1 MAFIW
6 KLATWVLSFASSGT
20 VGRVLE
26 TLDKRTDA
34 QTERERMAAEVT
46 KESIRAEVEAQKAG
60 RDLLIAEQ
68 GRWYT
73 AIIRPLFALPFIVY
87 IWKLVVWDKV
97 LGWGVTDP
105 LSAQLGEIMMT
116 VIGVYFGGR
125 TVEKVASTL
134 SARWGR

>member
-1 MAFIW
+1 MGLIW
-6 KLATWVLSFASSGT
+6 KIVTWALSFASSGT

-87 IWKLVVWDKV
+87 VWKLVVWDKV
-97 LGWGVTDP
+97 FGWGVTDP
-105 LSAQLGEIMMT
+105 LSAQLSDIMLT